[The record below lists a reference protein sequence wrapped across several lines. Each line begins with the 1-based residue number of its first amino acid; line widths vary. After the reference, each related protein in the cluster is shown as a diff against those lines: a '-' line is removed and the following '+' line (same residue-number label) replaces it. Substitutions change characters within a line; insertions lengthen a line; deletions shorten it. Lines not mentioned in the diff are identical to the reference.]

1 MRSEHAVAELTA
13 RQLSL
18 VTALVAG
25 GTPPAGV
32 DLERVRIQA
41 LSLVRKRSRS
51 VARHRPELAV
61 SLGADFWPAFQRYTA
76 ANPTPP
82 ANTSSDAQRFARY
95 VRKSRR
101 SRLIRL
107 FLARIL
113 QHQGRTDESDEGLT
127 QAEAVAG
134 CAVPIPAARLL
145 PGRGW
150 RGYLARQPPSVT
162 RVWPVT

>member
-32 DLERVRIQA
+32 DPERVRIQA
-41 LSLVRKRSRS
+41 LALVRKRSRS
-51 VARHRPELAV
+51 VARHRPELAAN
-61 SLGADFWPAFQRYTA
+61 LGADFWPAFQRYA
-76 ANPTPP
+76 AADPAQP
-82 ANTSSDAQRFARY
+82 ANTSDAQRFARY